1 MTLGLGFMT
10 FAENNFTWSGDF
22 DFLMSRK
29 SLWTDPNGL
38 EAPIVWEFA
47 RYTGGLF
54 PFNFYECKI
63 SGFNQTAIGHSVD
76 RSNLKAMQKA
86 FAESWER
93 LWLKHLNSSNP
104 AFSQV
109 ENSNGFAAGATNSMA
124 LEKAKEE
131 LLERA
136 VLIQAWQQKMG
147 WKKVRVQRFKNK
159 LLCVGLALNG
169 WKTYMFEVNS
179 SAGNVLTCF
188 IIHKQLGAIFDSC
201 FYSDL
206 AEEKLLMSL
215 AKNSYF
221 QKIVDS
227 VKLLSVGIPE
237 DHRQFYSVPAN
248 SEAFQFLIKGDFTK
262 APVKLFDIDKISIN
276 LLTPAQNFP
285 AVAYASNP
293 AWDKLT
299 WGTQSIKGINSW
311 PHPLA

>member
-1 MTLGLGFMT
+1 MTLEFVFMN
-10 FAENNFTWSGDF
+10 FVENNSTWSGDLN
-22 DFLMSRK
+22 FLMSK
-29 SLWTDPNGL
+29 TSLWEDSNGA
-38 EAPIVWEFA
+38 EALITWEFA
-47 RYTGGLF
+47 QYTGGLF

-63 SGFNQTAIGHSVD
+63 SGFNQTAFGHSVD
-76 RSNLKAMQKA
+76 RSNLKALQKS
-86 FAESWER
+86 FAEAWER

-104 AFSQV
+104 VFSQV
-109 ENSNGFAAGATNSMA
+109 ENSNGFAAGATDSMA
-124 LEKAKEE
+124 QEKAKEE
-131 LLERA
+131 LIERA
-136 VLIQAWQQKMG
+136 VLIQAWQQKTG

-169 WKTYMFEVNS
+169 WKTYMFEVS
-179 SAGNVLTCF
+179 SGASNVLTCF
-188 IIHKQLGAIFDSC
+188 IIHKQLGTIFDSC
-201 FYSDL
+201 FYSDF
-206 AEEKLLMSL
+206 AEEKLLMSV

-221 QKIVDS
+221 QKTANS
-227 VKLLSVGIPE
+227 VQLPSVGTPE

-262 APVKLFDIDKISIN
+262 APVKLFDLDKISIN

>member
-1 MTLGLGFMT
+1 MPDFVFMT
-10 FAENNFTWSGDF
+10 SAENNATWPGDLN
-22 DFLMSRK
+22 FLMSK
-29 SLWTDPNGL
+29 ASLWEDPNGTTI
-38 EAPIVWEFA
+38 PVTWEFA
-47 RYTGGLF
+47 QYTGGLF

-63 SGFNQTAIGHSVD
+63 IGFNETAVGHSVD
-76 RSNLKAMQKA
+76 RSDLKALQKA
-86 FAESWER
+86 FAEAWER
-93 LWLKHLNSSNP
+93 LWLKHANNSNP

-124 LEKAKEE
+124 QEKSREE
-131 LLERA
+131 LIERA
-136 VLIQAWQQKMG
+136 VLIQAWQQKTG
-147 WKKVRVQRFKNK
+147 WKKVKVQRFKNK
-159 LLCVGLALNG
+159 LLRIGLALNG
-169 WKTYMFEVNS
+169 WKTHMFEVNS
-179 SAGNVLTCF
+179 SVGNVLTCF

-206 AEEKLLMSL
+206 AEEKLLMSV

-227 VKLLSVGIPE
+227 VKLPSVGVPE
-237 DHRQFYSVPAN
+237 DHRQFYSMPAN
-248 SEAFQFLIKGDFTK
+248 SEAFQFLIKGDFSETP
-262 APVKLFDIDKISIN
+262 AKLFDVDKISVT

-285 AVAYASNP
+285 AVSYASNP